1 MWGKA
6 MPDTVG
12 QRVDR
17 YLLDGS
23 DEDLK
28 RLLAISE
35 RMSPSTRTALRRSG
49 VQAGWAVINCG
60 CGPIG
65 GLLDLAE
72 LAGPAGRVIGLDASK
87 PTVRRARSAVAA
99 LGLGNVE
106 VVVSDVN
113 DLAAGAV
120 GGPFELAFTRL
131 FLGTSPTPCTHCG
144 RSRPCCALAA
154 GSSRRRRCVTR
165 HTGPVASGGG
175 RPAQ

>member
-12 QRVDR
+12 QRADR

-49 VQAGWAVINCG
+49 IQAGWAVIDCG
-60 CGPIG
+60 CRPLG

-72 LAGPAGRVIGLDASK
+72 LAGPAGRVIGLDASQ
-87 PTVRRARSAVAA
+87 PTVQRARSAMAA
-99 LGLGNVE
+99 LGW
-106 VVVSDVN
+106 
-113 DLAAGAV
+113 A
-120 GGPFELAFTRL
+120 TWK
-131 FLGTSPTPCTHCG
+131 
-144 RSRPCCALAA
+144 
-154 GSSRRRRCVTR
+154 SSSAT
-165 HTGPVASGGG
+165 
-175 RPAQ
+175 